1 MKYVLLV
8 IVGLLFSVGCVS
20 SSSIEDHRI
29 FLEKNR
35 NAPGVIVT
43 GTGLQYEVLREG
55 VGPKPKA
62 NSKVTLH
69 YVGKNIDGSE
79 FDNTYSRG
87 EPPSFLLGGVILGL
101 VEGVQIMEVGSKY
114 RFVVPAEL
122 GYGDKGAGREIKPNA
137 TLIYEVE
144 LLDVE

>member
-1 MKYVLLV
+1 MKPVLLI

-20 SSSIEDHRI
+20 TPNIEDHSI

-35 NAPGVIVT
+35 NTPGVAVT
-43 GTGLQYEVLREG
+43 DTGLQYEVLREG
-55 VGPKPKA
+55 IGLKPKES
-62 NSKVTLH
+62 SKVTLH

-87 EPPSFLLGGVILGL
+87 EPPSFVLGGVIPGL
-101 VEGVQIMEVGSKY
+101 VEGVQKMDVGSKY

-122 GYGDKGAGREIKPNA
+122 AFGDRGAGKKIKPNS

-144 LLDVE
+144 LLDFE

>member
-1 MKYVLLV
+1 MKYVLLI

-20 SSSIEDHRI
+20 NTSIEDHRI

-35 NAPGVIVT
+35 NAPGVVVT
-43 GTGLQYEVLREG
+43 RTGLQYEVLREG
-55 VGPKPKA
+55 IGPKPKA

-87 EPPSFLLGGVILGL
+87 EPPSFILRGAIPGI
-101 VEGVQIMEVGSKY
+101 VEGVQKMEVGSKY

-122 GYGDKGAGREIKPNA
+122 AYGDKGAGREIKPNA
-137 TLIYEVE
+137 TLVYEVE